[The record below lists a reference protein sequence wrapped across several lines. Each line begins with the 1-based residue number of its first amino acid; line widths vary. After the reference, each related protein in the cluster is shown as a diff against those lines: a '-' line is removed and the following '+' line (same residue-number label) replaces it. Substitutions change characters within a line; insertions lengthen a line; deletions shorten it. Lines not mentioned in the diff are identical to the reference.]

1 VPKPPR
7 YYGSVGKK
15 NREKQNQEKEI
26 MTTNETR

>member
-15 NREKQNQEKEI
+15 IRKKKSRKEI